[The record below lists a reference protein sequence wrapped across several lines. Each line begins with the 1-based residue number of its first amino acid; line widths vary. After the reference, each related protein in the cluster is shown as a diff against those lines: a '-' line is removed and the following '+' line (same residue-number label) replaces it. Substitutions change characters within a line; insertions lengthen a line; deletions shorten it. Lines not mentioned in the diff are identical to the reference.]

1 MWKDFK
7 QFLLRGNLVDL
18 AIAVVIGAAFSGV
31 VSSLV
36 NDLLT
41 PLIAAIA
48 GKPTFA
54 DLTFTLNHSTFH
66 YGSFVNAL
74 LSFVIVAVVVF
85 FFVLKPVT
93 ALMHR
98 MGVMPPKEP
107 ERKPCPECT
116 TEIPAAARRCPQ
128 CTAVLTEAA

>member
-36 NDLLT
+36 KDLLT
-41 PLIAAIA
+41 PLIAAIV

-54 DLTFTLNHSTFH
+54 DLTFTVHHSTFH
-66 YGSFVNAL
+66 YGDFVNEV
-74 LSFVIVAVVVF
+74 LSFVIVAAVVF
-85 FFVLKPVT
+85 FFVLKPV
-93 ALMHR
+93 AHLMHR
-98 MGVMPPKEP
+98 MGVMPPEEP
-107 ERKPCPECT
+107 PRKPCPECT